1 VSASLASLCLCK
13 SIDHGG
19 GGRVREGGCCV
30 RNVRSRCPECPVV
43 SGMSG
48 RKLDTRERGTVRS
61 VRFSVPG
68 TVRSRVRYCPVYMSD
83 GVRNG
88 CPECPETVREC
99 PDNCPKCPVRAQAPR
114 RVRLSNQLQPQS
126 ECDPVKVERIHC
138 AIAPQGPNEGAI
150 QRVFVSRPKHIVH
163 IDVHCIFLGPLLF
176 FWCRVALYRMVHS
189 ATVC

>member
-1 VSASLASLCLCK
+1 VQVHRPWGRGK
-13 SIDHGG
+13 GE
-19 GGRVREGGCCV
+19 GGRVLCPECPVSLSGMSGRV
-30 RNVRSRCPECPVV
+30 RNVRSETGHTRAWYCP
-43 SGMSG
+43 
-48 RKLDTRERGTVRS
+48 S